1 MTNDQPMT
9 LKHQL
14 YLLCLDYLQKKAKD
28 IKVLIDEAIESAND
42 ETKSSAGDKYETGM
56 EMMQQEIEL
65 NVSRLTEVTKQR
77 ELLDRINP
85 DVAPQT
91 VQQGALVKT
100 NNGYYYIAIAAG
112 QLKLDGKTYYAI
124 SHSSPAG
131 EMLMGKKK
139 GDSFNLNGKVFLIDD
154 IF

>member
-1 MTNDQPMT
+1 MK
-9 LKHQL
+9 LKRRL
-14 YLLCLDYLQKKAKD
+14 YELCVEHLQKKAKD
-28 IKVLIDEAIESAND
+28 VKQLIDDAIESANN

-65 NVSRLTEVTKQR
+65 NVARLSDLTKQR

-85 DVAPQT
+85 DLTPIT

-100 NNGYYYIAIAAG
+100 NNGSYYIAIAAG
-112 QLKLDGKTYYAI
+112 QLKLEDTTYYAI

-131 EMLMGKKK
+131 EMLIGKKK
-139 GDSFNLNGKVFLIDD
+139 GDSFTLNGKTFQIEE
-154 IF
+154 IA